1 MDKSLKNKLIT
12 FFSISIYLS
21 FFLGFYFNEN
31 SSGAGNYSGDLTW
44 MWDNFEI
51 YKSNDLWTA
60 IHHPDFWGNRTPLI
74 YILHTVLNPF
84 ISDINTY
91 RLSVFCISFSA
102 PLIFYL
108 CLLQKFKEVDKNILF
123 FISSFIL
130 LSPYFRTNSYWA
142 GETNYGIITIL
153 ASIYLL
159 NYTLINNFLRIKT
172 NIYLSLTLLTFFSSL
187 CLYFDQK
194 LLIIPL
200 LVLFKILHS
209 QIDLRYKLYSIVNY
223 CIFSVPFL
231 YLIFIWKGLI
241 PPATQISSPDQG
253 SSLSSIKLHFF
264 HIGYATAIM
273 AFYLLPIIL
282 LKTNNL
288 ISSLKDFLY
297 DKKNFFFILIFIIYL
312 FFINI
317 FYDFENF
324 TINKQFSTADYGVYG
339 LGILHKISLFLFSDL
354 FYREVFTYLV
364 FFISWI
370 ILLFAIEKKTIN
382 IIIILYFYFLSLII
396 FPLMQEYFD
405 PYIILFS
412 ILLFNLKFDFKLYKL
427 ISAFVYLI
435 IFLTGANL
443 YYFIILS

>member
-1 MDKSLKNKLIT
+1 M
-12 FFSISIYLS
+12 
-21 FFLGFYFNEN
+21 GFYFNEN

-44 MWDNFEI
+44 MWNNFEI

-74 YILHTVLNPF
+74 YILHTLLNPF
-84 ISDINTY
+84 ISDIDSY

-142 GETNYGIITIL
+142 GEINYGIITTL

-159 NYTLINNFLRIKT
+159 NYVLINNLRIKI
-172 NIYLSLTLLTFFSSL
+172 NIYLSLTLLIFLSSL
-187 CLYFDQK
+187 CIYFDQK

-200 LVLFKILHS
+200 LVLFKILYS
-209 QIDLRYKLYSIVNY
+209 QIDLRYKLYSILNY

-231 YLIFIWKGLI
+231 YLIFTWKGLI
-241 PPATQISSPDQG
+241 PPATQAYSPDQG
-253 SSLSSIKLHFF
+253 SSLSSLKLHFF

-273 AFYLLPIIL
+273 AFYLFPIIL
-282 LKTNNL
+282 LKSNNL
-288 ISSLKDFLY
+288 ISSLKDFFY
-297 DKKNFFFILIFIIYL
+297 DKKNLCFILIFIIYL

-324 TINKQFSTADYGVYG
+324 TIKKQFSTADYGVYG
-339 LGILHKISLFLFSDL
+339 LGILHKVSLFLFSDL
-354 FYREVFTYLV
+354 FYREIFTYFV

-412 ILLFNLKFDFKLYKL
+412 VLLFNLKFDFKLYKL

-443 YYFIILS
+443 YYFIKLS

>member
-1 MDKSLKNKLIT
+1 MNSNSRKILI
-12 FFSISIYLS
+12 FFSIIIYLS

-51 YKSNDLWTA
+51 YKSNNLWTA

-74 YILHTVLNPF
+74 YILHTLLNPF
-84 ISDINTY
+84 ISDIDSY
-91 RLSVFCISFSA
+91 RLSVFFISFLA

-130 LSPYFRTNSYWA
+130 LSPYFRTNSYWG
-142 GETNYGIITIL
+142 GEINYGIITTL
-153 ASIYLL
+153 ASIYFL
-159 NYTLINNFLRIKT
+159 NHTLINNFLRIKT

-187 CLYFDQK
+187 CIYFDQK

-200 LVLFKILHS
+200 LVLFKILYS
-209 QIDLRYKLYSIVNY
+209 QIDLRYKLYSILNY

-231 YLIFIWKGLI
+231 YLIFTWKGLI
-241 PPATQISSPDQG
+241 PPATQAYSPDQG
-253 SSLSSIKLHFF
+253 SSLSSLKLHFF

-273 AFYLLPIIL
+273 AFYLFPIIL
-282 LKTNNL
+282 LKSNNL
-288 ISSLKDFLY
+288 TSSLKDFFY
-297 DKKNFFFILIFIIYL
+297 DKKNLFFIFISIIYL

-324 TINKQFSTADYGVYG
+324 TIKKQFSTADYGVYG
-339 LGILHKISLFLFSDL
+339 LGILHKVSLFLFSDL
-354 FYREVFTYLV
+354 FYREIFTYFV

-382 IIIILYFYFLSLII
+382 IIIISYFYFLSLII

-412 ILLFNLKFDFKLYKL
+412 VLLFNLKFDFKLYKL

-443 YYFIILS
+443 YYFIKLS

>member
-1 MDKSLKNKLIT
+1 MNSNSRKILI
-12 FFSISIYLS
+12 FFSIIIYLS

-51 YKSNDLWTA
+51 YKSNNLWTA

-74 YILHTVLNPF
+74 YILHTLLNPF
-84 ISDINTY
+84 ISDIDSY
-91 RLSVFCISFSA
+91 RLSVFFISFLA

-130 LSPYFRTNSYWA
+130 LSPYFRTNSYWG
-142 GETNYGIITIL
+142 GEINYGIITTL
-153 ASIYLL
+153 ASIYFL
-159 NYTLINNFLRIKT
+159 NHTLINNFLRIKT

-187 CLYFDQK
+187 CIYFDQK

-200 LVLFKILHS
+200 LVLFKILYS
-209 QIDLRYKLYSIVNY
+209 QIDLRYKLYSILNY

-231 YLIFIWKGLI
+231 YLIFTWKGLI
-241 PPATQISSPDQG
+241 PPATQAYSPDQG
-253 SSLSSIKLHFF
+253 SSLSSLKLHFF

-273 AFYLLPIIL
+273 AFYLFPIIL
-282 LKTNNL
+282 LKSNNL
-288 ISSLKDFLY
+288 TSSLKDFFY
-297 DKKNFFFILIFIIYL
+297 DKKNLLFIFISIIYL

-324 TINKQFSTADYGVYG
+324 TIKKQFSTADYGVYG
-339 LGILHKISLFLFSDL
+339 LGILHKVSLFLFSDL
-354 FYREVFTYLV
+354 FYREIFTYFV

-412 ILLFNLKFDFKLYKL
+412 FLLFNFKFDFKLYKL
-427 ISAFVYLI
+427 TGVFVYLI

-443 YYFIILS
+443 YYFIKFS

>member
-1 MDKSLKNKLIT
+1 MDKSSKNKLIT

-44 MWDNFEI
+44 MWNNFEI

-60 IHHPDFWGNRTPLI
+60 IHHPDFWGNRTPLM
-74 YILHTVLNPF
+74 YILHIVLNPF
-84 ISDINTY
+84 ISDIDTY

-153 ASIYLL
+153 ASIYFL
-159 NYTLINNFLRIKT
+159 NHTLINNFLRIKT

-187 CLYFDQK
+187 CIYFDQK

-200 LVLFKILHS
+200 LVLFKILYS
-209 QIDLRYKLYSIVNY
+209 QIDLRYKLYSILNY

-231 YLIFIWKGLI
+231 YLIFTWKGLI
-241 PPATQISSPDQG
+241 PPATQAYSPDQG

-264 HIGYATAIM
+264 HIGYATAII

-282 LKTNNL
+282 LKSNNL
-288 ISSLKDFLY
+288 ISSLKDFFY
-297 DKKNFFFILIFIIYL
+297 DKKNLFFILIFIIYL

-354 FYREVFTYLV
+354 FYREIFTYLV

-412 ILLFNLKFDFKLYKL
+412 FLLFNLKFDFKLYKL
-427 ISAFVYLI
+427 IGALVYFI

>member
-1 MDKSLKNKLIT
+1 MNSNSRKILI
-12 FFSISIYLS
+12 FFSIIIYLS

-51 YKSNDLWTA
+51 YKSNNLWTA

-74 YILHTVLNPF
+74 YILHTLLNPF
-84 ISDINTY
+84 ISDIDSY
-91 RLSVFCISFSA
+91 RLSVFFISFLA

-130 LSPYFRTNSYWA
+130 LSPYFRTNSYWG
-142 GETNYGIITIL
+142 GEINYGIITTL
-153 ASIYLL
+153 ASIYFL
-159 NYTLINNFLRIKT
+159 NHTLINNFLRIKT

-187 CLYFDQK
+187 CIYFDQK

-200 LVLFKILHS
+200 LVLFKILYS
-209 QIDLRYKLYSIVNY
+209 QIDLRYKLYSILNY

-231 YLIFIWKGLI
+231 YLIFTWKGLI
-241 PPATQISSPDQG
+241 PPATQAYSPDQG
-253 SSLSSIKLHFF
+253 SSLSSLKLHFF

-273 AFYLLPIIL
+273 AFYLFPIIL
-282 LKTNNL
+282 LKSNNL
-288 ISSLKDFLY
+288 TSSLKDFFY
-297 DKKNFFFILIFIIYL
+297 DKKNLFFIFISIIYL

-324 TINKQFSTADYGVYG
+324 TIKKQFSTADYGVYG
-339 LGILHKISLFLFSDL
+339 LGILHKVSLFLFSDL
-354 FYREVFTYLV
+354 FYREIFTYFV

-412 ILLFNLKFDFKLYKL
+412 FLLFNFKFDFKLYKL
-427 ISAFVYLI
+427 TGVFVYLI

-443 YYFIILS
+443 YYFIKFS

>member
-1 MDKSLKNKLIT
+1 MNSNSRKILI
-12 FFSISIYLS
+12 FFSIIIYLS

-51 YKSNDLWTA
+51 YKSNNLWTA

-74 YILHTVLNPF
+74 YILHTLLNPF
-84 ISDINTY
+84 ISDIDSY

-142 GETNYGIITIL
+142 GEINYGIITTL
-153 ASIYLL
+153 ASIYFL
-159 NYTLINNFLRIKT
+159 NHTLINNFLRIKT

-187 CLYFDQK
+187 CIYFDQK

-200 LVLFKILHS
+200 LVLFKILYS
-209 QIDLRYKLYSIVNY
+209 QIDLRYKLYSILNY

-231 YLIFIWKGLI
+231 YLIFTWKGLI
-241 PPATQISSPDQG
+241 PPATQAYSPDQG
-253 SSLSSIKLHFF
+253 SSLSSLKLHFF

-273 AFYLLPIIL
+273 AFYLFPIIL
-282 LKTNNL
+282 LKSNNL
-288 ISSLKDFLY
+288 TSSLKDFFY
-297 DKKNFFFILIFIIYL
+297 DKKNLFFIFISIIYL

-324 TINKQFSTADYGVYG
+324 TIKKQFSTADYGVYG
-339 LGILHKISLFLFSDL
+339 LGILHKVSLFLFSDL
-354 FYREVFTYLV
+354 FYREIFTYFV

-412 ILLFNLKFDFKLYKL
+412 FLLFNFKFDFKLYKL
-427 ISAFVYLI
+427 TGVFVYLI

-443 YYFIILS
+443 YYFIKFS

>member
-1 MDKSLKNKLIT
+1 MNSNSRKILI
-12 FFSISIYLS
+12 FFSIIIYLS

-51 YKSNDLWTA
+51 YKSNNLWTA

-74 YILHTVLNPF
+74 YILHTLLNPF
-84 ISDINTY
+84 ISDIDSY
-91 RLSVFCISFSA
+91 RLSVFFISFLA

-142 GETNYGIITIL
+142 GETNYGIITTL
-153 ASIYLL
+153 ASIYFL
-159 NYTLINNFLRIKT
+159 NHTLINNFLRIKT

-187 CLYFDQK
+187 CIYFDQK

-200 LVLFKILHS
+200 LVLFKILYS
-209 QIDLRYKLYSIVNY
+209 QIDLRYKLYSILNY

-231 YLIFIWKGLI
+231 YLIFTWKGLI
-241 PPATQISSPDQG
+241 PPATQAYSPDQG
-253 SSLSSIKLHFF
+253 SSLSSLKLHFF

-273 AFYLLPIIL
+273 AFYLFPIIL
-282 LKTNNL
+282 LKSNNL
-288 ISSLKDFLY
+288 TSSLKDFFY
-297 DKKNFFFILIFIIYL
+297 DKKNLFFIFISIIYL

-324 TINKQFSTADYGVYG
+324 TIKKQFSTADYGVYG
-339 LGILHKISLFLFSDL
+339 LGILHKVSLFLFSDL
-354 FYREVFTYLV
+354 FYREIFTYFV

-412 ILLFNLKFDFKLYKL
+412 FLLFNFKFDFKLYKL
-427 ISAFVYLI
+427 TGVFVYLI

-443 YYFIILS
+443 YYFIKFS

>member
-1 MDKSLKNKLIT
+1 MNSNSRKILI
-12 FFSISIYLS
+12 FFSIIIYLS

-51 YKSNDLWTA
+51 YKSNNLWTA

-74 YILHTVLNPF
+74 YILHTLLNPF
-84 ISDINTY
+84 ISDIDSY
-91 RLSVFCISFSA
+91 RLSVFFISFLA

-130 LSPYFRTNSYWA
+130 LSPYFRTNSYWG
-142 GETNYGIITIL
+142 GEINYGIITTL
-153 ASIYLL
+153 ASIYFL
-159 NYTLINNFLRIKT
+159 NHTLINNFLRIKT

-187 CLYFDQK
+187 CIYFDQK

-200 LVLFKILHS
+200 LVLFKILYS
-209 QIDLRYKLYSIVNY
+209 QIDLRYKLYSILNY

-231 YLIFIWKGLI
+231 YLIFTWKGLI
-241 PPATQISSPDQG
+241 PPATQAYSPDQG
-253 SSLSSIKLHFF
+253 SSLSSLKLHFF

-273 AFYLLPIIL
+273 AFYLFPIIL
-282 LKTNNL
+282 LKSNNL
-288 ISSLKDFLY
+288 TSSLKDFFY
-297 DKKNFFFILIFIIYL
+297 DKKNLFFIFISIIYL

-324 TINKQFSTADYGVYG
+324 TIKKQFSTADYGVYG
-339 LGILHKISLFLFSDL
+339 LGILHKVSLFLFSDL
-354 FYREVFTYLV
+354 FYREIFTYFV

-412 ILLFNLKFDFKLYKL
+412 VLLFNLKFDFKLYKL

-443 YYFIILS
+443 YYFIKLS